1 MFTIET
7 TIRVVERRPRI
18 GGSVPLSCNL
28 DDLVGCEVVL
38 DTAGPIIYLGK
49 LHSYDERGFWLQ
61 DADLH
66 NSSEGHA
73 TREQYIV
80 EAARDG
86 IRTNRRY
93 VFILRQAVYSLSAL
107 ADVVTD

>member
-1 MFTIET
+1 M
-7 TIRVVERRPRI
+7 
-18 GGSVPLSCNL
+18 SCNL

-93 VFILRQAVYSLSAL
+93 VFVLRQAVYSLSAL